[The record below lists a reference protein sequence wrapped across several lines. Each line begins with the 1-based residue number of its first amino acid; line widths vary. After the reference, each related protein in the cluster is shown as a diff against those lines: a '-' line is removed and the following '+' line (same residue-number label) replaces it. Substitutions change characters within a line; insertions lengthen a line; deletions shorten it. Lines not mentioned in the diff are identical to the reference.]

1 MSRTKIAMIAMVAM
15 GRLIMVFEI
24 LQYGFMQRALVS
36 GVAVAITCSIVG
48 LFLVLRRQSLFA
60 DALSHMAFGGIAIG
74 LFTNLYP
81 IWTAFIVS
89 IFAALGITKLR
100 ESTKIP
106 PDSAVAVLLSAGLA
120 VGVILIGLAG
130 GFTLDLYSFLF
141 GSILL
146 VSMQDQEII
155 LVASALILSI
165 LYFIYRELVY
175 IAFDEEQAQ
184 VSGIN
189 VSRLNYIFIVLAS
202 IVVITSIRLVGVL
215 LISSLIVIPNI
226 TAMVFGKGFKKTAM
240 ISVSIGILSVLT
252 GIVISYVMN
261 LAPGGTIVLVSVTVF
276 LAAIITRD
284 LNKRTMTGSRQRK
297 IRSLH

>member
-1 MSRTKIAMIAMVAM
+1 MIAMVAK

-36 GVAVAITCSIVG
+36 GVAVAITCSVVG

-74 LFTNLYP
+74 LFANLYP

-226 TAMVFGKGFKKTAM
+226 TAMMFGKGFKKTAM

-297 IRSLH
+297 IRSLQ

>member
-1 MSRTKIAMIAMVAM
+1 MIAMVAK

-36 GVAVAITCSIVG
+36 GVAVAITCSVVG

-74 LFTNLYP
+74 LFANLYP

-226 TAMVFGKGFKKTAM
+226 TAMMFGKGFKKTAM

-284 LNKRTMTGSRQRK
+284 LNKRIMTGSRQRK
-297 IRSLH
+297 IRTFNNLSLIHI

>member
-1 MSRTKIAMIAMVAM
+1 MIAMVAK

-36 GVAVAITCSIVG
+36 GVAVAITCSVVG

-74 LFTNLYP
+74 LFANLYP

-252 GIVISYVMN
+252 GIVISYIMN

-297 IRSLH
+297 IRSLQ

>member
-1 MSRTKIAMIAMVAM
+1 
-15 GRLIMVFEI
+15 MVFEI
-24 LQYGFMQRALVS
+24 LQYGFMQRALMS
-36 GVAVAITCSIVG
+36 GVAVAITCSTIG

-74 LFTNLYP
+74 LFANLYP

-120 VGVILIGLAG
+120 VGVVLIGLAG

-141 GSILL
+141 GNILL
-146 VSMQDQEII
+146 ISISDQEII
-155 LVASALILSI
+155 LVASAVILSI
-165 LYFIYRELVY
+165 LYFVYRKLMYV
-175 IAFDEEQAQ
+175 AFDEEQAK

-189 VSRLNYIFIVLAS
+189 VSRLNYLFIVLAS
-202 IVVITSIRLVGVL
+202 ITVIASIRLVGVL

-226 TAMVFGKGFKKTAM
+226 TAIMFGKGFKKTAL
-240 ISVSIGILSVLT
+240 ISISIAILSVLI
-252 GIVISYVMN
+252 GIVISYIMN
-261 LAPGGTIVLVSVTVF
+261 LAPGGTIVLVSVTAF
-276 LAAIITRD
+276 LATITAKYLINRIIGTR
-284 LNKRTMTGSRQRK
+284 RTVVTTS
-297 IRSLH
+297 

>member
-1 MSRTKIAMIAMVAM
+1 MIAMVAK

-36 GVAVAITCSIVG
+36 GVAVAITCSVVG

-74 LFTNLYP
+74 LFANLYP

-155 LVASALILSI
+155 LVASALILTI

-226 TAMVFGKGFKKTAM
+226 TAMMFGKGFKKTAM

-252 GIVISYVMN
+252 GIVISYIMN

-284 LNKRTMTGSRQRK
+284 LNKRTMRGSRQRK
-297 IRSLH
+297 IRSLQ